1 MAPRKRPET
10 QKTPE
15 VVVRPKTRRSRSP
28 RELEPEAKKLCV
40 KGPGTACACCFN
52 NSAFGGS
59 HAGGWSGG
67 VGAVGFLRLSQ
78 VLRMPWAV
86 HFSAGPL
93 TPQSLGLTPLR

>member
-15 VVVRPKTRRSRSP
+15 VAVRPKSKRSRSP
-28 RELEPEAKKLCV
+28 WELEPEAKKLCV

-52 NSAFGGS
+52 NSAFWGS

-67 VGAVGFLRLSQ
+67 W
-78 VLRMPWAV
+78 VLLVSPGCPKFWMPRAV

-93 TPQSLGLTPLR
+93 TS